1 MGYHGI
7 SVSHAD
13 NLVTFQHLSTTSQ
26 SGSQNVAI
34 ADYELANQWHH
45 WQQFH
50 GYKRDTR
57 YRSHIQVAEPHSKPG
72 HLLIIS
78 ENPTAF
84 SSHATEPAGRDSI
97 MQLS

>member
-1 MGYHGI
+1 MLQVPGLVSGFLAGCCITIQMGYHGI

-34 ADYELANQWHH
+34 AEYELANQWQH

-50 GYKRDTR
+50 GYK
-57 YRSHIQVAEPHSKPG
+57 I
-72 HLLIIS
+72 
-78 ENPTAF
+78 
-84 SSHATEPAGRDSI
+84 
-97 MQLS
+97 